1 MTQANTSSTPVFRTI
16 EVGTGVPITLGEPL
30 SAQAMELVDKV
41 GERHYRLKPDT
52 FGDAEEID
60 IRLTAGAA
68 VQQMDFRYAAGSNY
82 KEMVANFEGRMG
94 PPTSHHG
101 SGDDVV
107 TVWQDDAT
115 VFRLVGSASG
125 IRSIL
130 RDRAVTDAEAT
141 A

>member
-1 MTQANTSSTPVFRTI
+1 MTDPNTTITPVFRTI

-41 GERHYRLKPDT
+41 GERRYRLKPDT

-60 IRLTAGAA
+60 IQLAVGAA
-68 VQQMDFRYAAGSNY
+68 VQQMDFRYAAGSSY
-82 KEMVANFEGRMG
+82 EEMVANFEGRMG

-125 IRSIL
+125 IRSLL
-130 RDRAVTDAEAT
+130 RDRTPGDAEAT